1 MCPETLTGQAPAN
14 EAATRY
20 PRNMTVLALDALQI
34 PKRPQDSSV
43 DACMMA

>member
-1 MCPETLTGQAPAN
+1 
-14 EAATRY
+14 
-20 PRNMTVLALDALQI
+20 MTVLALDALQI